1 MKERYFG
8 VELTSVGPNYEK
20 VFSYMKKLYPGVSD
34 SEIRSL
40 LDDCEAG
47 DVVPVSDCISEEKA
61 NKIYEEVIGLGA
73 EANVYEMS
81 EKEIQ
86 SAIQTGDIVVDKKQS
101 PKSSQQAPKSIQQD
115 IDVTPMEDYQA
126 NRKLLWKF
134 MIFCMIGWAI
144 AAIGFG
150 VMNFNDIAGF
160 VMIIIGIIIVDLPV
174 YRLLAAGFSL
184 GSLMY
189 ATAPV
194 YIVTYKSGRQTTDNS
209 AKQGA
214 AAAAIFTYLITLIV
228 GVIVMVV
235 RIFKCI
241 FTAAKIKR
249 EHKLEIKFKD
259 SIWLPTFVGLGEF
272 AIFCIVIGII
282 SSVANFQATHPTSMS
297 KEQITELLNFSKQ
310 DVVNKD
316 FSYYVCD
323 YGEEVYDYHTRV
335 MHEGTDNSYLV
346 MLGEKAKEL
355 YKIDAGN
362 YLYYENKWQLVTNI
376 ETKETTATTF
386 GDKLDQFKIENLVDY
401 DGMKNDMNNVYGNNK
416 NSVYDCIYWHKKSGM
431 RGYDFDKSGNI
442 INIKNVLF
450 SDSLMITINYDLN
463 FGGVFE
469 K

>member
-1 MKERYFG
+1 M
-8 VELTSVGPNYEK
+8 
-20 VFSYMKKLYPGVSD
+20 YPGVSD

-40 LDDCEAG
+40 LDDCKAG
-47 DVVPVSDCISEEKA
+47 DVVPVSDCISEERA
-61 NKIYEEVIGLGA
+61 NKIHEEVIGLGA

-81 EKEIQ
+81 EEEIQ
-86 SAIQTGDIVVDKKQS
+86 SAIETGDIVVDKKQS
-101 PKSSQQAPKSIQQD
+101 PKSSQQN

-126 NRKLLWKF
+126 NRKVLWKF

-150 VMNFNDIAGF
+150 VMNMNDIAGF
-160 VMIIIGIIIVDLPV
+160 VMIIIGVIIVDLPV
-174 YRLLAAGFSL
+174 YRLLAAGFTL

-194 YIVTYKSGRQTTDNS
+194 YIITYKSGRQTTDRS

-214 AAAAIFTYLITLIV
+214 AALAIFTYLITLIV
-228 GVIVMVV
+228 GVFVMVF

-241 FTAAKIKR
+241 FTAVRIKR
-249 EHKLEIKFKD
+249 KHKLEIKFKD
-259 SIWLPTFVGLGEF
+259 SIWFPTFIGLGEF
-272 AIFCIVIGII
+272 AVFCAVIGII
-282 SSVANFQATHPTSMS
+282 SAVAEFQATHPVSMS
-297 KEQITELLNFSKQ
+297 KEQIIELLDFSKQ
-310 DVVNKD
+310 DVVNED

-335 MHEGTDNSYLV
+335 MHAGIDNSYLV

-355 YKIDAGN
+355 YQIDAGN

-376 ETKETTATTF
+376 ETQETTATTF
-386 GDKLDQFKIENLVDY
+386 GDKLDQFRIENLVDY
-401 DGMKNDMNNVYGNNK
+401 DGMKNDMNNVYGDNENG
-416 NSVYDCIYWHKKSGM
+416 VYDCIYWHKNTGM

-450 SDSLMITINYDLN
+450 SDSLMITIHYDLN
-463 FGGVFE
+463 FGGIFE
-469 K
+469 